1 METLSVTLTDDCV
14 YYIYEKLHNSYQNAV
29 NTELKSF
36 KKSTLISVNKEC
48 YRYFHWVELLCH
60 VKRFE
65 DSLVLAIRCGSYT
78 NLLHNTNIPEIVF
91 KKYHGDAYED
101 IITKNLMA
109 TKRLP
114 NALRKYLLYDRK
126 NMRSVRLYHMK
137 AGDDEVVACGM
148 LKTFP
153 GGVSAWEYN
162 YEVDKSY
169 HDCNLAD
176 LAKHQ
181 WAFLDYDLFFY
192 RIKNFSTVAK
202 KFKMLEKIRHD
213 PLA

>member
-1 METLSVTLTDDCV
+1 METLGILTEDCV
-14 YYIYEKLHNSYQNAV
+14 DYIYEKLHNSFQGPV
-29 NTELKSF
+29 NEEICAF
-36 KKSTLISVNKEC
+36 KKSTLISAKKDS
-48 YRYFHWVELLCH
+48 YRQFHWVELLCH
-60 VKRFE
+60 VKSFE
-65 DSLVLAIRCGSYT
+65 DSLVLALICGAYT
-78 NLLHNTNIPEIVF
+78 SLLHNTNIPSIVY
-91 KKYHGDAYED
+91 KKYHGEAYERV
-101 IITKNLMA
+101 IIESLVK

-114 NALRKYLLYDRK
+114 DALRKYLLYDRK
-126 NMRSVRLYHMK
+126 NMHGIRLYHMK
-137 AGDDEVVACGM
+137 AGTNEDVDSGF

-202 KFKMLEKIRHD
+202 KFKMLEKIRDD